1 MTNNGENTANDVM
14 VDTAK
19 ANRILRK
26 VIRKEAENV
35 RTGEL
40 SANKMVEFIQK
51 SIEEEVKCY

>member
-1 MTNNGENTANDVM
+1 MTTNGENMVNGVT

-19 ANRILRK
+19 ANRVLAKI
-26 VIRKEAENV
+26 VRKEAENV

-40 SANKMVEFIQK
+40 SAIKMVEFIQR